1 MLQALVH
8 PDVPN
13 TAWLQPFVS
22 DFKSRFIAL
31 LAGAFKVCMSV
42 CVCLSCLLA
51 QLCCLQV
58 PGTGPQV
65 LYVLGWA
72 AANTPARTVADFPVV
87 VCVAVCV
94 TQGMSPALALS
105 ILNPK
110 LVFSEG
116 EASAG
121 VQAGVLVAR
130 GDGRQL
136 SPYDLKRLQVRL
148 LSQKWR

>member
-1 MLQALVH
+1 MTTAVYTYAHLQSL
-8 PDVPN
+8 
-13 TAWLQPFVS
+13 
-22 DFKSRFIAL
+22 
-31 LAGAFKVCMSV
+31 
-42 CVCLSCLLA
+42 
-51 QLCCLQV
+51 LCCCLC
-58 PGTGPQV
+58 
-65 LYVLGWA
+65 L
-72 AANTPARTVADFPVV
+72 
-87 VCVAVCV
+87 CVCV

-121 VQAGVLVAR
+121 VQAGVLVTR

-148 LSQKWR
+148 LSQEWG